1 MQLAFLGT
9 GLMGFPMAGR
19 LLDAGRAVAVWNRT
33 RAKAEPLARRGAAVA
48 DDPAEAVRGADVV
61 FIILERGASVR
72 EVLFARGAA
81 EAAGPGTL
89 FVDMSSISPDEAKA
103 HAARLSAMG
112 LGHLDA
118 PVSGGPDG
126 AESGRLAI
134 MVGGA
139 EADFR
144 RAEPFLKTMGRPTLV
159 GEAGAGQLA
168 KLANQ
173 MILSTTMSVVSEALL
188 FARANG
194 VEPDRIIEALSGGYA
209 DSRVLQNHGRR
220 MIERDF
226 RPGGHVHTFVK
237 DLGAAFAVADER
249 KLRLPQ
255 AGMAFERFR
264 RLGEAGR
271 AQCDISAI
279 ALLAEGENPGVRI
292 GEGADRLPEN
302 DFSDKNTTSTS

>member
-19 LLDAGRAVAVWNRT
+19 LLDAGHAVAVWNRT
-33 RAKAEPLARRGAAVA
+33 RAKAEPLAGKGAAVA
-48 DDPAEAVRGADVV
+48 DDPAEAARGADVV
-61 FIILERGASVR
+61 FLILERGASVR
-72 EVLFARGAA
+72 EVLFERGAA

-89 FVDMSSISPDEAKA
+89 FIDMSSISPDEARA
-103 HAARLSAMG
+103 HAARLSAMDRR
-112 LGHLDA
+112 HLDA

-126 AESGRLAI
+126 ARSGRLAI

-144 RAEPFLKTMGRPTLV
+144 RAEPLLKAMGRPTLV

-173 MILSTTMSVVSEALL
+173 MILSTTMSAVSEALL
-188 FARANG
+188 FARAHG
-194 VEPDRIIEALSGGYA
+194 IEPDRIIEALSGGYA

-220 MIERDF
+220 MIEREF

-237 DLGAAFAVADER
+237 DLGAAFAAADGR
-249 KLRLPQ
+249 GLRLPH
-255 AGMAFERFR
+255 AGMVFERFR
-264 RLGEAGR
+264 RLGETGR
-271 AQCDISAI
+271 AQCDISSI
-279 ALLAEGENPGVRI
+279 ALLAEAENPGVRI
-292 GEGADRLPEN
+292 GEGVDRLPED
-302 DFSDKNTTSTS
+302 DFSDKNATSGS